1 MLFFPSPPQTDSLAT
16 LRTEVRAF
24 LTDQRARSEFDPVSS
39 GWMVYDRKFS
49 QACGARGYI
58 GIAWP
63 EMYGGGGLT
72 QLERYVVV
80 EELLAAGAPLGAH
93 WVTDRQSGPQIIKYG
108 TEKLREEL
116 LPRMARGEVCFAI
129 GMSEPDSGSDLASIR
144 SAAVKDGNGWR
155 LNGRKIW
162 TTNGHR
168 ADYMIGLFR
177 TDPRLEAQRHRGMT
191 QFVVDLTSRGV
202 SRRPIE
208 DLNGEDDFSE
218 ITFDDVFVPDINVLG
233 EPGSGW
239 ELVMGELAYERSG
252 PERFLSVYPLLQQAI
267 EAGAEAFDG
276 GSASALGRLVAR
288 IAILRQMSLSI
299 SGRIAAG
306 DLPALEAAL
315 VKDMGNR
322 FEQEIPEALRTLGV
336 PPAFIGSGL
345 QSKLAAAVIAA
356 PSFTLR
362 GGTPEILRGIIA
374 RGLGLR

>member
-93 WVTDRQSGPQIIKYG
+93 WVTDRQSGPQI
-108 TEKLREEL
+108 
-116 LPRMARGEVCFAI
+116 
-129 GMSEPDSGSDLASIR
+129 
-144 SAAVKDGNGWR
+144 
-155 LNGRKIW
+155 IW